1 MAKDANVG
9 KRAWTLSNVLI
20 VLTVLATACGSVV
33 EPTSTPPTPSSA
45 ASEPDA
51 APAVNTPVPDVT
63 ATPAPIET
71 GIIFPDPD
79 MELIIRVALGQME
92 GPITE
97 ADLATLTGLDA
108 SSSGIVAAHNTL
120 IGPST
125 FDDLAV
131 TDLSGLEHLTNLT
144 MFSLD
149 GYDRIRDLSPLS
161 NLTGL
166 VTLNI
171 RANLITDL
179 SALSSLTRL
188 TNLTIQANNVIDL
201 SHLSNLTNLTR
212 FDISRSGI
220 SDLSFLADLTKLT
233 ELRLSGNQIDDLS
246 PLANLT
252 NVTVLWLGESQ
263 IVDISA
269 LSNMTS
275 LATLRLEFNQI
286 NDLSPLV
293 ENEGLGKGDSIKL
306 SYNDLDLE
314 EGSEDMEHIRALESR
329 GVQVEY

>member
-1 MAKDANVG
+1 MG
-9 KRAWTLSNVLI
+9 KRGWTLSSVLI
-20 VLTVLATACGSVV
+20 VLTVLAMACGSVA

-45 ASEPDA
+45 TGEPDA
-51 APAVNTPVPDVT
+51 AQAVNTPVPDVT
-63 ATPAPIET
+63 ATLAPIET
-71 GIIFPDPD
+71 GIRFPDPD
-79 MELIIRVALGQME
+79 MELIIRVALKQME
-92 GPITE
+92 GAIME
-97 ADLATLTGLDA
+97 AVLATLTGLDA
-108 SSSGIVAAHNTL
+108 SSNGVIAAHNTL

-131 TDLSGLEHLTNLT
+131 TDLSGLEYLTNLT

-149 GYDRIRDLSPLS
+149 GYDQIRDLSPLP
-161 NLTGL
+161 N
-166 VTLNI
+166 
-171 RANLITDL
+171 
-179 SALSSLTRL
+179 LTRL
-188 TNLTIQANNVIDL
+188 TSLTIQANHVIDL

-220 SDLSFLADLTKLT
+220 NDLSFLANLTKLT
-233 ELRLSGNQIDDLS
+233 ELRLTGNQIVDLS

-252 NVTVLWLGESQ
+252 NLTVLWLGESQ

-269 LSNMTS
+269 PSNMTS

-286 NDLSPLV
+286 HDLSPLV
-293 ENEGLGKGDSIKL
+293 ENEGLGEGDSIKL

-314 EGSEDMEHIRALESR
+314 EGSENMEHIRVLESR